1 MNENIEKLIKI
12 QGILN
17 RNKFHLCVM
26 TDLEEKAE
34 WRLYQILDDYKS
46 YLLREN
52 TAILSSNIDSIDDLI
67 DYLEKHDGFSRRW

>member
-17 RNKFHLCVM
+17 KNKFHLCVM

-34 WRLYQILDDYKS
+34 WRLYQILDDYKQ